1 MPTQTGSISLE
12 ATNAVHLA
20 AEGSYESLSDELHEN
35 YTTTADFSVAPDQIA
50 SVVRESMESSARPNL
65 SPFFSHPSGNTDYF
79 TSAIYPLY
87 SSEAKSN
94 GIKAPWETRDGYV
107 AKEVADGWLYIDFDF
122 SAVASGNAYINFIT
136 HKQDW
141 LKPSTE
147 YTVLVEWRDDGSTMA
162 SGMGWHVLW
171 TNTTGC
177 FPDGWITALTKT
189 ADDFDVWYKTTSLDS
204 SEMSTKSYFAR
215 SYVYVNHGV
224 HLKGY
229 LRVSIYEGDYSGP
242 YKPYVDQS
250 LISRMSS
257 AETSITQQAGEIELR
272 ATKTEAYQV
281 AQPNLSPLTQADL
294 TSVYN
299 ATTNPNGY
307 WRSTPSTAWFTQLED
322 GWIRVYRDNS
332 AGTAAANT
340 TYFRP
345 RACPSIVPG
354 GTYTILIEV
363 RNNRTTGSGNT
374 DMYIQQTAN
383 NQFWGSGGG
392 NIQPLTFG
400 EETVIH
406 SKKVADT
413 AHLTD
418 GTPSPELFRYNARC
432 EAGSVL
438 DFELRLSI
446 YEGEYTGPY
455 KPYVGAQLYAS
466 QAELKVANDAITSKV
481 STTDYNG
488 ETVASLIN
496 QSADSVKIQAG
507 HVDVEGA
514 AIFTSGRLSQDALDA
529 KYDVEVGG
537 RNLLRW
543 SGEDATYADH
553 LHKDRRWGM
562 ANTYCTVTV
571 DGNTFNGVRT
581 SSGLTNRTGGL
592 RLAAVTETGGW
603 AYSSPGNSTDF
614 GTDMAAGDT
623 FTYSVDAKTSGSRI
637 ALIPQYYNGSS
648 VWAEVGSLEFVPPD
662 NGWHRYVC
670 TFTLPA
676 NFVCF
681 TALVVACEM
690 VGGTTVS
697 AKNYKL
703 ERGNRASDWTP
714 APEDVAASA
723 VSRTQRIW
731 YRSDG
736 SEAPAAP
743 TAWVT
748 KTDDGDAAWTK
759 MHVAISATHRRVYT
773 CEQYEM
779 ADGTPGTTTVLLD
792 NTITVIDGGN
802 IITGSVQATSLDVY
816 DAEIGKIRADAVDA
830 ENLKVPFAN
839 FTDADEEFSDL
850 AATINGINDGY
861 QSADETIRADIDG
874 VKESLD
880 GYQLKADAESQ
891 HAALASDVASASTTA
906 TEAKDA
912 ASAES
917 AWRAARFSDGS
928 GVTDFHA
935 DGGTVGIEMGADY
948 ASVHDGE
955 QEVARMGGDGLSFD
969 TGTIGSVLNLGAN
982 LAIVV
987 LDDGDVVIKGIG

>member
-1 MPTQTGSISLE
+1 MAVRCSTEVTVIDQTD
-12 ATNAVHLA
+12 ATAIVCW
-20 AEGSYESLSDELHEN
+20 YQLSSSATLPARP
-35 YTTTADFSVAPDQIA
+35 TTTDASATPAGWQRSEPTISGAEDAAKYVYACWQTVWGDGTCDWGDVSMSASFEAAKVAYNKAA
-50 SVVRESMESSARPNL
+50 SVQTEMATEFEKTNE
-65 SPFFSHPSGNTDYF
+65 
-79 TSAIYPLY
+79 AI
-87 SSEAKSN
+87 
-94 GIKAPWETRDGYV
+94 T
-107 AKEVADGWLYIDFDF
+107 
-122 SAVASGNAYINFIT
+122 
-136 HKQDW
+136 
-141 LKPSTE
+141 
-147 YTVLVEWRDDGSTMA
+147 
-162 SGMGWHVLW
+162 
-171 TNTTGC
+171 
-177 FPDGWITALTKT
+177 
-189 ADDFDVWYKTTSLDS
+189 
-204 SEMSTKSYFAR
+204 
-215 SYVYVNHGV
+215 
-224 HLKGY
+224 
-229 LRVSIYEGDYSGP
+229 
-242 YKPYVDQS
+242 
-250 LISRMSS
+250 
-257 AETSITQQAGEIELR
+257 LR

-307 WRSTPSTAWFTQLED
+307 WRLTPSTAWFTQLED

-332 AGTAAANT
+332 AGTAAVNT

-363 RNNRTTGSGNT
+363 RNNRTTGSGDT

-432 EAGSVL
+432 AAGSVL

-446 YEGEYTGPY
+446 YEGEYSGPY

-466 QAELKVANDAITSKV
+466 QAQLKVANDAITSKV

-514 AIFTSGRLSQDALDA
+514 AIFTSGRLSQDALDEAMSGNLLGNTRNGAWTDLNCSDASLTYGDAAPYNTSAASRSVEAYDDGSKAAVISNDTATGNRGVGWYTKRGAVKAGVTYAFSCMVWASCAVVVHTHTGWRTSEASAYSGWVSEGNRNVHAETWTLYTHSFTPSASADLTWEFFAGICYTGNKSGVTFKVAHA
-529 KYDVEVGG
+529 KLEEGGVATPWGGVAAVEVGG
-537 RNLLRW
+537 GNLLRSSDVW
-543 SGEDATYADH
+543 EQGT
-553 LHKDRRWGM
+553 W
-562 ANTYCTVTV
+562 N
-571 DGNTFNGVRT
+571 T
-581 SSGLTNRTGGL
+581 SSGAHTASTTRL
-592 RLAAVTETGGW
+592 RSSKGGW
-603 AYSSPGNSTDF
+603 YVPVEPNATYVIGRHTAGSPVDYYMVLYAYDSSGAFVLTDSVTGWITSF
-614 GTDMAAGDT
+614 PY
-623 FTYSVDAKTSGSRI
+623 TYVPATATRLEVGIRRSDNADISASE
-637 ALIPQYYNGSS
+637 
-648 VWAEVGSLEFVPPD
+648 AEVARF
-662 NGWHRYVC
+662 
-670 TFTLPA
+670 
-676 NFVCF
+676 
-681 TALVVACEM
+681 
-690 VGGTTVS
+690 
-697 AKNYKL
+697 KL

-955 QEVARMGGDGLSFD
+955 QEVARMGGNGLSFD